1 MQTITFEHLNRKNS
15 VALKTKNQ
23 NVSRRRDSI
32 KHREIW
38 AAVQE
43 WEATLP
49 GQSQDRIVQL
59 VAEQW
64 AKEGGRGITV
74 NKQNLYRYLKNENSS
89 SKYKAYVM
97 QLATAISLAMPIEI
111 ARKHGLR
118 QGKTEAE
125 LVANAMKECSEAHQ
139 AKLLGAP
146 LQKLEKEI
154 REAAIALFSL
164 LPSDTAGPLL
174 ASIGAVAPQ
183 FL

>member
-89 SKYKAYVM
+89 SKYTAYVM
-97 QLATAISLAMPIEI
+97 QLATAISLAMPI
-111 ARKHGLR
+111 
-118 QGKTEAE
+118 
-125 LVANAMKECSEAHQ
+125 
-139 AKLLGAP
+139 
-146 LQKLEKEI
+146 
-154 REAAIALFSL
+154 
-164 LPSDTAGPLL
+164 
-174 ASIGAVAPQ
+174 
-183 FL
+183 